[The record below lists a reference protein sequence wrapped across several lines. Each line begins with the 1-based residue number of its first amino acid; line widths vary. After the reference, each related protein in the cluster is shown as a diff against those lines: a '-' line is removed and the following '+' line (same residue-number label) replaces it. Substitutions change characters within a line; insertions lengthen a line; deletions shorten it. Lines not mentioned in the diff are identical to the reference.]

1 MKLLIVGAESAV
13 GKELVKQL
21 QQRGVDHFAPEPG
34 RIDARDPLSVAK
46 VITQCEPDQVVNLA
60 SYRAGSQLAIL
71 EAEKNLQECDAINHI
86 QASVIAQ
93 VCDHLNIPLVHLSS
107 AYVFNGD
114 KKLGYNELDVAK
126 PVGVYGATSLLGE
139 EAIAKVLSKHIIVR
153 TGWIFGAGQDELI
166 RRWLT
171 EAREA
176 EGAVT
181 VLRRKFS
188 PTPVEDVARVLMA
201 ISHQV
206 DCHANVWGVYHYCGL
221 ETKRESEFVQHVL
234 KLAAQHNESIYK
246 LLDHLSLN
254 LLRADPP
261 EIANTTLATK
271 KIFDTFGIKQRS
283 WHGSLQALIKTL
295 AKTPEVRASEA
306 AVTKTQPDTSEAKV

>member
-1 MKLLIVGAESAV
+1 MKLLLVGAGSPV
-13 GKELVKQL
+13 GMELIKQL
-21 QQRGVDHFAPEPG
+21 QQRGVEYFAPEPG
-34 RIDARDPLSVAK
+34 RIDSRDPLSVAK
-46 VITQCEPDQVVNLA
+46 VITQCAPDQVINLA

-71 EAEKNLQECDAINHI
+71 EAEKNPQDCDAINNE

-114 KKLGYNELDVAK
+114 KKLGYSEQDATK
-126 PVGVYGATSLLGE
+126 PVGVYGATSLSGE
-139 EAIAKVLSKHIIVR
+139 QAICGVLEKHIIVR
-153 TGWIFGAGQDELI
+153 TGWIFGQGQDELI
-166 RRWLT
+166 RRWIA
-171 EAREA
+171 EARAA
-176 EGAVT
+176 EGAVS
-181 VLRRKFS
+181 VSRRKYS

-201 ISHQV
+201 IALQV
-206 DCHANVWGVYHYCGL
+206 DCHANVWGIYHYCGL
-221 ETKRESEFVQHVL
+221 ETKRESEFVQQVL
-234 KLAAQHNESIYK
+234 KLAAQHDESVYK

-283 WHGSLQALIKTL
+283 WNGSLQNLIKSFY
-295 AKTPEVRASEA
+295 KPETGA
-306 AVTKTQPDTSEAKV
+306 

>member
-1 MKLLIVGAESAV
+1 VKLLILGAGSSV

-21 QQRGVDHFAPEPG
+21 QLRGVDYFAPEPG
-34 RIDARDPLSVAK
+34 RINGQDPLSVAK
-46 VITQCEPDQVVNLA
+46 AITQCAPDQVINLS
-60 SYRAGSQLAIL
+60 SYHAGSQLAIL
-71 EAEKNLQECDAINHI
+71 DAERNPGECAAVNHD

-93 VCDHLNIPLVHLSS
+93 VCDHLNIPLVHLST

-114 KKLGYNELDVAK
+114 KKLGYNELDA
-126 PVGVYGATSLLGE
+126 PSPSGVYGSTSLQGE
-139 EAIAKVLSKHIIVR
+139 QAISAALEKHIIVR
-153 TGWIFGAGQDELI
+153 TGWIFGVGQDQLI
-166 RRWLT
+166 RRWIN

-176 EGAVT
+176 DGVVT

-201 ISHQV
+201 IAFQV
-206 DCHANVWGVYHYCGL
+206 DCQASVWGVYHYCGL

-234 KLAAQHNESIYK
+234 KLAAQHDESIYK

-261 EIANTTLATK
+261 EIPNTTLATK

-283 WHGSLQALIKTL
+283 WHGSLQVLIKSICK
-295 AKTPEVRASEA
+295 APQMDESVM
-306 AVTKTQPDTSEAKV
+306 EAKG

>member
-1 MKLLIVGAESAV
+1 MKLLLVGAGSPV
-13 GKELVKQL
+13 GMELIKQL
-21 QQRGVDHFAPEPG
+21 QQRGVEYFAPEPG
-34 RIDARDPLSVAK
+34 RIDSRDPLSVAK
-46 VITQCEPDQVVNLA
+46 VITQCAPDQVINLA

-71 EAEKNLQECDAINHI
+71 EAEKNPQDCDAINNE

-114 KKLGYNELDVAK
+114 KKLGYSEQDATK
-126 PVGVYGATSLLGE
+126 PVGVYGATSLSGE
-139 EAIAKVLSKHIIVR
+139 QAICGVLEKHIIVR
-153 TGWIFGAGQDELI
+153 TGWIFGQGQDELI
-166 RRWLT
+166 RRWIA
-171 EAREA
+171 EARAA
-176 EGAVT
+176 EGAVS
-181 VLRRKFS
+181 VSRRKYS

-201 ISHQV
+201 IALQV
-206 DCHANVWGVYHYCGL
+206 DCHANVWGIYHYCGL
-221 ETKRESEFVQHVL
+221 ETKRESEFVQQVL
-234 KLAAQHNESIYK
+234 KLAAQHDESVYK

-283 WHGSLQALIKTL
+283 WNGSLQNLIKSFY
-295 AKTPEVRASEA
+295 KPETRA
-306 AVTKTQPDTSEAKV
+306 

>member
-1 MKLLIVGAESAV
+1 MKLLLVGAGSPV
-13 GKELVKQL
+13 GMELIKQL
-21 QQRGVDHFAPEPG
+21 QLRGVEYFAPEPG
-34 RIDARDPLSVAK
+34 RIDPRDPLSVAK
-46 VITQCEPDQVVNLA
+46 VITQCAPDQVINLS

-71 EAEKNLQECDAINHI
+71 EAEKHPQDCDAINHE

-114 KKLGYNELDVAK
+114 KKLGYSELDATK
-126 PVGVYGATSLLGE
+126 PLGVYGATSLAGE
-139 EAIAKVLSKHIIVR
+139 QAICGVLEKHIIVR
-153 TGWIFGAGQDELI
+153 TGWIFGPGQDELI
-166 RRWLT
+166 RRWIA

-176 EGAVT
+176 EGAVS
-181 VLRRKFS
+181 VSRRKFS

-201 ISHQV
+201 IALQV
-206 DCHANVWGVYHYCGL
+206 DCHANVWGIYHYCGL
-221 ETKRESEFVQHVL
+221 ETKRESEFVQQVL
-234 KLAAQHNESIYK
+234 KLAAQHDESIYK

-283 WHGSLQALIKTL
+283 WNGSLQNLIKSL
-295 AKTPEVRASEA
+295 YKSETR
-306 AVTKTQPDTSEAKV
+306 V

>member
-1 MKLLIVGAESAV
+1 MKLLIVGAGSPV

-34 RIDARDPLSVAK
+34 RIDPRDPLSVAK

-60 SYRAGSQLAIL
+60 SYCAGSQLAIL
-71 EAEKNLQECDAINHI
+71 EAEKNPRECEAINHE

-114 KKLGYNELDVAK
+114 KKLGYNELDAAR
-126 PVGVYGATSLLGE
+126 PQGVYGATSLLGE
-139 EAIAKVLSKHIIVR
+139 EAIARVLQKHIVVR

-166 RRWLT
+166 RRWLA

-234 KLAAQHNESIYK
+234 KLAAQHDESIYK

-283 WHGSLQALIKTL
+283 WHGSLQTLIKTMTR
-295 AKTPEVRASEA
+295 APETRAAEVSSIENR
-306 AVTKTQPDTSEAKV
+306 PDRTEAKV

>member
-1 MKLLIVGAESAV
+1 MKLLLVGAGSPV
-13 GKELVKQL
+13 GMELIKQL
-21 QQRGVDHFAPEPG
+21 QQRGVEYFAPEPG
-34 RIDARDPLSVAK
+34 RIDSRDPLSFAK
-46 VITQCEPDQVVNLA
+46 VITQCAPDQVINLA

-71 EAEKNLQECDAINHI
+71 EAEKNPQDCDAINHE

-114 KKLGYNELDVAK
+114 KKLGYSEQDATK
-126 PVGVYGATSLLGE
+126 PVGVYGATSLSGE
-139 EAIAKVLSKHIIVR
+139 QAICGVLEKHIIVR
-153 TGWIFGAGQDELI
+153 TGWIFGQGQDELI
-166 RRWLT
+166 RRWIA
-171 EAREA
+171 EARAA
-176 EGAVT
+176 EGAVS
-181 VLRRKFS
+181 VSRRKFS

-201 ISHQV
+201 IALQV
-206 DCHANVWGVYHYCGL
+206 DCHANVWGIYHYCGL
-221 ETKRESEFVQHVL
+221 ETKRESEFVQQVL
-234 KLAAQHNESIYK
+234 KLAAQHDESVYK

-283 WHGSLQALIKTL
+283 WNGSLQNLIKSFY
-295 AKTPEVRASEA
+295 KPETRG
-306 AVTKTQPDTSEAKV
+306 

>member
-1 MKLLIVGAESAV
+1 MELI
-13 GKELVKQL
+13 KQL
-21 QQRGVDHFAPEPG
+21 QQRGVEYFAPEPG
-34 RIDARDPLSVAK
+34 RIDSRDPLSVAK
-46 VITQCEPDQVVNLA
+46 VITQCAPDQVINLA

-71 EAEKNLQECDAINHI
+71 EAEKNPQDCDAINNE

-114 KKLGYNELDVAK
+114 KKLGYSEQDATK
-126 PVGVYGATSLLGE
+126 PVGVYGATSLSGE
-139 EAIAKVLSKHIIVR
+139 QAICGVLEKHIIVR
-153 TGWIFGAGQDELI
+153 TGWIFGQGQDELI
-166 RRWLT
+166 RRWIA
-171 EAREA
+171 EARAA
-176 EGAVT
+176 EGAVS
-181 VLRRKFS
+181 VSRRKFS

-201 ISHQV
+201 IALQV
-206 DCHANVWGVYHYCGL
+206 DCHANVWGIYHYCGL
-221 ETKRESEFVQHVL
+221 ETKRESEFVQQVL
-234 KLAAQHNESIYK
+234 KLAAQHDESVYK

-283 WHGSLQALIKTL
+283 WNGSLQNLIKSFY
-295 AKTPEVRASEA
+295 KPETRA
-306 AVTKTQPDTSEAKV
+306 

>member
-1 MKLLIVGAESAV
+1 MKLLLVGAGSPV
-13 GKELVKQL
+13 GMELIKQL
-21 QQRGVDHFAPEPG
+21 QQRGVEYFAPEPG
-34 RIDARDPLSVAK
+34 RIDPRDPLSVAK
-46 VITQCEPDQVVNLA
+46 VITQCAPDQVINLS

-71 EAEKNLQECDAINHI
+71 EAGKNPQDCDAINHE

-114 KKLGYNELDVAK
+114 KKLGYSEQDATK
-126 PVGVYGATSLLGE
+126 PMGVYGATSLSGE
-139 EAIAKVLSKHIIVR
+139 QAICGVLEKHIIVR
-153 TGWIFGAGQDELI
+153 TGWIFGQGQDELI
-166 RRWLT
+166 RRWIA

-181 VLRRKFS
+181 VSRRKFS

-201 ISHQV
+201 IALQV
-206 DCHANVWGVYHYCGL
+206 DCHANVWGIYHYCGL
-221 ETKRESEFVQHVL
+221 ETKRESEFVQQVL
-234 KLAAQHNESIYK
+234 KLAALHDESIYK

-283 WHGSLQALIKTL
+283 WNGSLQNLIKSFY
-295 AKTPEVRASEA
+295 KPETRG
-306 AVTKTQPDTSEAKV
+306 

>member
-1 MKLLIVGAESAV
+1 MELI
-13 GKELVKQL
+13 KQL
-21 QQRGVDHFAPEPG
+21 QQRGVEYFAPEPG
-34 RIDARDPLSVAK
+34 RIDSRDPLSVAK
-46 VITQCEPDQVVNLA
+46 VITQCAPDQVINLS

-71 EAEKNLQECDAINHI
+71 EAEKNPQDCDAINHE

-114 KKLGYNELDVAK
+114 KKLGYSEQDATK
-126 PVGVYGATSLLGE
+126 PVGVYGATSLSGE
-139 EAIAKVLSKHIIVR
+139 QAICGVLEKHIIVR
-153 TGWIFGAGQDELI
+153 TGWIFGQGQDELI
-166 RRWLT
+166 RRWIA
-171 EAREA
+171 EARAA
-176 EGAVT
+176 EGAVS
-181 VLRRKFS
+181 VSRRKFS

-201 ISHQV
+201 IALQV
-206 DCHANVWGVYHYCGL
+206 DCHANVWGIYHYCGL
-221 ETKRESEFVQHVL
+221 ETKRESEFVQQVL
-234 KLAAQHNESIYK
+234 KLAAQHDESVYK

-283 WHGSLQALIKTL
+283 WNGSLQNLIKSFY
-295 AKTPEVRASEA
+295 KPETRG
-306 AVTKTQPDTSEAKV
+306 

>member
-1 MKLLIVGAESAV
+1 MKLLLVGAGSPV
-13 GKELVKQL
+13 GMELIKQL
-21 QQRGVDHFAPEPG
+21 QQRGVEYFAPEPG
-34 RIDARDPLSVAK
+34 RIDSRDPLSVAK
-46 VITQCEPDQVVNLA
+46 VITQCAPDQVINLA

-71 EAEKNLQECDAINHI
+71 EAEKNPQDCDAINNE

-114 KKLGYNELDVAK
+114 KKLGYSEQDATK
-126 PVGVYGATSLLGE
+126 PVGVYGATSLSGE
-139 EAIAKVLSKHIIVR
+139 QAICGVLEKHIIVR
-153 TGWIFGAGQDELI
+153 TGWIFGQGQDELI
-166 RRWLT
+166 RRWIA
-171 EAREA
+171 EARAA
-176 EGAVT
+176 EGAVS
-181 VLRRKFS
+181 VSRRKFS

-201 ISHQV
+201 IALQV
-206 DCHANVWGVYHYCGL
+206 DCHANVWGIYHYCGL
-221 ETKRESEFVQHVL
+221 ETKRESEFVQQVL
-234 KLAAQHNESIYK
+234 KLAAQHDESVYK

-283 WHGSLQALIKTL
+283 WNGSLQNLIKSFY
-295 AKTPEVRASEA
+295 KPETRA
-306 AVTKTQPDTSEAKV
+306 

>member
-1 MKLLIVGAESAV
+1 MKPLIFGAESAV
-13 GKELVKQL
+13 GKELLKQF
-21 QQRGVDHFAPEPG
+21 QSRGVNFIALEPG
-34 RIDARDPLSVAK
+34 RIDTRDPLTLARI
-46 VITQCEPDQVVNLA
+46 ITQAEPDQVINLS

-71 EAEKNLQECDAINHI
+71 EAEQNSQECERINH
-86 QASVIAQ
+86 QQPSVVAQ
-93 VCDHLNIPLVHLSS
+93 VCDHLNIPLLHLST

-114 KKLGYNELDVAK
+114 KKLGYNEQDVVT
-126 PVGVYGATSLLGE
+126 PLGVYGASSSRGE
-139 EAIAKVLSKHIIVR
+139 VAITAALDKHVIVR

-166 RRWLT
+166 RRWID
-171 EAREA
+171 EARHA

-188 PTPVEDVARVLMA
+188 PTPVEDVARVLVA

-206 DCHANVWGVYHYCGL
+206 DCHASVWGTYHYCGL

-234 KLAAQHNESIYK
+234 KLAAQHDESVYK

-254 LLRADPP
+254 LLRAESP

-283 WHGSLQALIKTL
+283 WHGSLHALIKSFY
-295 AKTPEVRASEA
+295 RARPQET
-306 AVTKTQPDTSEAKV
+306 AVED

>member
-1 MKLLIVGAESAV
+1 MELI
-13 GKELVKQL
+13 KQL
-21 QQRGVDHFAPEPG
+21 QQRGVEYFAPEPG
-34 RIDARDPLSVAK
+34 RIDSRDPLSVAK
-46 VITQCEPDQVVNLA
+46 VITQCAPDQVINLA

-71 EAEKNLQECDAINHI
+71 EAEKNPQDCDAINHE

-114 KKLGYNELDVAK
+114 KKLGYSEQDATK
-126 PVGVYGATSLLGE
+126 PVGVYGATSLSGE
-139 EAIAKVLSKHIIVR
+139 QAICGVLEKHIIVR
-153 TGWIFGAGQDELI
+153 TGWIFGQGQDELI
-166 RRWLT
+166 RRWIA
-171 EAREA
+171 EARAA
-176 EGAVT
+176 EGAVS
-181 VLRRKFS
+181 VSRRKFS

-201 ISHQV
+201 IALQV
-206 DCHANVWGVYHYCGL
+206 DCHANVWGIYHYCGL
-221 ETKRESEFVQHVL
+221 ETKRESEFVQQVL
-234 KLAAQHNESIYK
+234 KLAAQHDESVYK

-283 WHGSLQALIKTL
+283 WNGSLQNLIKSFY
-295 AKTPEVRASEA
+295 KPETRA
-306 AVTKTQPDTSEAKV
+306 

>member
-1 MKLLIVGAESAV
+1 MELI
-13 GKELVKQL
+13 KQL
-21 QQRGVDHFAPEPG
+21 QQRGVEYFAPEPG
-34 RIDARDPLSVAK
+34 RIDSRDPLSVAK
-46 VITQCEPDQVVNLA
+46 VITQCAPDQVINLA

-71 EAEKNLQECDAINHI
+71 EAEKNPQDCDAINNE

-114 KKLGYNELDVAK
+114 KKLGYSEHDATK
-126 PVGVYGATSLLGE
+126 PVGVYGATSLSGE
-139 EAIAKVLSKHIIVR
+139 QAICGVLEKHIIVR
-153 TGWIFGAGQDELI
+153 TGWIFGQGQDELI
-166 RRWLT
+166 RRWIA
-171 EAREA
+171 EARAA
-176 EGAVT
+176 EGAVS
-181 VLRRKFS
+181 VSRRKYS

-201 ISHQV
+201 IALQV
-206 DCHANVWGVYHYCGL
+206 DCHANVWGIYHYCGL
-221 ETKRESEFVQHVL
+221 ETKRESEFVQQVL
-234 KLAAQHNESIYK
+234 KLAAQHDESVYK

-283 WHGSLQALIKTL
+283 WNGSLQNLIKSFY
-295 AKTPEVRASEA
+295 KPETRA
-306 AVTKTQPDTSEAKV
+306 